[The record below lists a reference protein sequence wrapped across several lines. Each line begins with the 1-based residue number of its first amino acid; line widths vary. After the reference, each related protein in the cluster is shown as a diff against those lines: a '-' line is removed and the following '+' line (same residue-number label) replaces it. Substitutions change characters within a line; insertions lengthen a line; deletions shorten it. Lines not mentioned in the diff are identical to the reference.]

1 MQTATLSD
9 SSSHR
14 DCPSAGE
21 DDKRRS
27 HLGVRRRCEAARTFL
42 RDVLGW
48 PHVDAG
54 DGWLIFQTGPSELGV
69 HPTRAEHDGATW
81 STNQH
86 HEISLGCDDV
96 QQTVAEL
103 MAKGA
108 EFARDIRD
116 DGFGLTTTLKIP
128 GAGEMMLYQPKH
140 PSART

>member
-1 MQTATLSD
+1 MISAVHTLVY
-9 SSSHR
+9 
-14 DCPSAGE
+14 A
-21 DDKRRS
+21 DDA
-27 HLGVRRRCEAARTFL
+27 EAARTFF